1 MSTSFVLRQ
10 SVWGEMG
17 PVGGGGGQGP
27 QGPLGA
33 PASALTDPQGQRGL
47 GVGGVLG
54 ESPLG

>member
-1 MSTSFVLRQ
+1 
-10 SVWGEMG
+10 MG
-17 PVGGGGGQGP
+17 PVGGGGGLGP

-33 PASALTDPQGQRGL
+33 PAPALKDPQGQRGL